1 MASITAMLLTLV
13 SPLVVGHSVDGRA
26 IQAVHR
32 PGPGPTVLVVGCI
45 HGGECAGL
53 AALDVLRR
61 LPTRDDLWLVPTFN
75 PDGEARGTR
84 QNAHGVDLNR
94 NFGAMWSPAG
104 RPWST
109 YYSGP
114 RPFSEPETRAARAL
128 ILRIRPRLTV
138 WFHQHMDVVWAYGRS
153 TAAGRRYAAVS
164 GLPLLHRPWLAGSAT
179 NWQNHLPGGGRSLT
193 VELPA
198 GPLAPA
204 AARRQAR
211 AVLAAAST

>member
-1 MASITAMLLTLV
+1 MASITATLV
-13 SPLVVGHSVDGRA
+13 TLVVATAVIGRSVDGRP
-26 IQAVHR
+26 IDLTHR
-32 PGPGPTVLVVGCI
+32 EGTGPRVLVVGCI
-45 HGGECAGL
+45 HGNECAGEAVV
-53 AALDVLRR
+53 AALRR
-61 LPTRDDLWLVPTFN
+61 LRTPDDLWLVPTFN
-75 PDGEARGTR
+75 PDGQARATR

-94 NFGAMWSPAG
+94 NFGAGWQPFG

-128 ILRIRPRLTV
+128 IMRIHPALTI

-179 NWQNHLPGGGRSLT
+179 NWQNHLAGGGASVT

-198 GPLAPA
+198 GSLTPA
-204 AARRQAR
+204 GALRQAR
-211 AVLAAAST
+211 AVLAAAG